1 MGAFRYIEGTCI
13 HCIGCIK
20 IQSINI
26 ITSHAGVGRTTSLG
40 WHPVDVLAWILDVTG
55 LAVDAVLCV
64 DLKSHPLH
72 SVFPLH
78 ILVHPGRTVVLLWAS
93 VCGQVFLH
101 GHCVILQRQV
111 GWLVV
116 VVIRSRERHRGQKV
130 ETNLSVWL
138 GVFDWFAVPL
148 WLEGGVVFAMVFEC
162 PRLFALE
169 QPGEE
174 GGVGYASQ
182 VAQPRVEGGT
192 DISHHHQ
199 LLPHPALLHTLLVV
213 LQIDTCMHVYTQGR
227 GRLDVHKLLLIH
239 NRGTFVYDQKI
250 RSKSDSAQVAWSV

>member
-1 MGAFRYIEGTCI
+1 MGAFRLHRGCI

-26 ITSHAGVGRTTSLG
+26 ITSHARVGGAASLR

-55 LAVDAVLCV
+55 LTVDAVLCV
-64 DLKSHPLH
+64 DLKSHTLRPVL
-72 SVFPLH
+72 PLH

-93 VCGQVFLH
+93 VCGQVSLH

-116 VVIRSRERHRGQKV
+116 VMICSRERHRGQQIK
-130 ETNLSVWL
+130 TNLSIWL
-138 GVFDWFAVPL
+138 GVFNWFAVL
-148 WLEGGVVFAMVFEC
+148 LKLEGGVVFAMVFES
-162 PRLFALE
+162 PWLFALE

-213 LQIDTCMHVYTQGR
+213 LQVDTCMHVYTQGR
-227 GRLDVHKLLLIH
+227 GRLDIHKLLLIH
-239 NRGTFVYDQKI
+239 NRVTFVYDRKI
-250 RSKSDSAQVAWSV
+250 QIEI